1 MAFLILRALI
11 LKSMRWVG
19 VVFQMRMLTTSV
31 KVVTT
36 VSSGQLLIIDQLIN
50 S

>member
-19 VVFQMRMLTTSV
+19 VVLLQMTQSFPALNVAKVGSRV
-31 KVVTT
+31 KKRERF
-36 VSSGQLLIIDQLIN
+36 
-50 S
+50 